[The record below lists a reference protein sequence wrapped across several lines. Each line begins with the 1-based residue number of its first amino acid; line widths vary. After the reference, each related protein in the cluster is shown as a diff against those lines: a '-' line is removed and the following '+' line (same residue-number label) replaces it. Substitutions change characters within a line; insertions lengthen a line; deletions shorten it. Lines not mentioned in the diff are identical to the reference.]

1 MVLDL
6 LEALVAE
13 QDSMDLVHLVDS
25 DSEPALEDLVVA
37 SLNNTQDNINS
48 SLFRTVLDLSVNKTM
63 FKLEDSLAMVHILLN
78 SLEGFNS
85 RCRTVL
91 DPSVN
96 RSMITEDILVAGREK

>member
-63 FKLEDSLAMVHILLN
+63 FKPEDSLAMVHILN
-78 SLEGFNS
+78 SLEEFNS

-96 RSMITEDILVAGREK
+96 RSMITEGILVAGREK